1 MSGYCPVG
9 KMSCVYFD
17 TESYNSPVCRYQA
30 VVIFTDQLRVCPLP
44 TPVVKSYYFAQRV
57 KDSFSAGRIAGL
69 REAVEAVDKLDI
81 CGVCGARMLQLDPC
95 KTIRDECGLYGIYE
109 TFLSKYQDALRALE
123 MKP

>member
-1 MSGYCPVG
+1 MTSN
-9 KMSCVYFD
+9 
-17 TESYNSPVCRYQA
+17 E
-30 VVIFTDQLRVCPLP
+30 RVLW
-44 TPVVKSYYFAQRV
+44 RV
-57 KDSFSAGRIAGL
+57 ELQNDPCAKCTCIDHADSFAAGRIAGL

-109 TFLSKYQDALRALE
+109 TFLSKYQDALLALE